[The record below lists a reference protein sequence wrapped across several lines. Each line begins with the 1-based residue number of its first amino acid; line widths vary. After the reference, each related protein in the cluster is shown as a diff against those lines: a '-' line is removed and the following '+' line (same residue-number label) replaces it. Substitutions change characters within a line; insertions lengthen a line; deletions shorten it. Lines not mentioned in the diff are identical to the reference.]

1 MKKLVKDA
9 SKLSR
14 EHVQGLMQQLM
25 KEAVFNASVR
35 TAVPPSPSHAAMD
48 TS

>member
-1 MKKLVKDA
+1 LVKDA
-9 SKLSR
+9 SNLSR

-25 KEAVFNASVR
+25 KEAVFNASAR
-35 TAVPPSPSHAAMD
+35 NAVAPSPSPAAMD